1 MRYRRTGLAWWLAAQ
16 GPVAFRV
23 HLRHRKVKNMG
34 ACCSAEAEDAGRRA
48 ADPQASAWAA
58 LIPEPCWDGGSNS
71 SGGNVLRSQGGLV
84 SPAAAAAQ
92 TRSGLE
98 PLLCRVHVL
107 ITTA

>member
-1 MRYRRTGLAWWLAAQ
+1 
-16 GPVAFRV
+16 
-23 HLRHRKVKNMG
+23 MG
-34 ACCSAEAEDAGRRA
+34 ACCSAEAEDAGRQA

-58 LIPEPCWDGGSNS
+58 PIPEPCWEGGFNS
-71 SGGNVLRSQGGLV
+71 SGGDPLRSLGGLV
-84 SPAAAAAQ
+84 SPAAAAAAQ